1 MSTAYMPPASAVP
14 LWSSAKTRR
23 ARARVY
29 RIRSSGTHASPPMLL
44 WHALRTGGIGIFGP
58 DQRLSEITALEAVA
72 EKPNKIAYS
81 NARRAL
87 QLAELFEIEPTQVT
101 ASAEGGV
108 ALCFKIDGQYAD
120 IECFNSGELWGLV
133 SDRINPAST
142 WPIENSTAGIG
153 KELLKITSDLNA

>member
-1 MSTAYMPPASAVP
+1 
-14 LWSSAKTRR
+14 
-23 ARARVY
+23 
-29 RIRSSGTHASPPMLL
+29 MLL
-44 WHALRTGGIGIFGP
+44 WHALKAGGVSIFWP
-58 DQRLSEITALEAVA
+58 DQRLAEITALEAVV
-72 EKPNKIAYS
+72 EKPNKTAYS

-87 QLAELFEIEPTQVT
+87 QLAQLFEIEPTQVT

-120 IECFNSGELWGLV
+120 IECFNSGELWGIV

-153 KELLKITSDLNA
+153 TALLKIKADLNG